1 MTTATANA
9 AKLPTSLGEMAAHW
23 RQARRLYGVYAAIY
37 TQYGLSP
44 LCPDLETPVDRN
56 EVASIERIWKWFEE
70 ADTNVQ
76 VWHIR
81 QLFQTSHFGT
91 EENLRTLALRFL
103 ELTERGAHRD
113 KLDFLLV
120 QYFTQR
126 APLTLHDRDDFDLEI
141 VAEVLEPVLGEA
153 VPHAP
158 SWARP
163 LEDAL
168 TRLRDCHSLTEL
180 FSQKIIETGRHVKES
195 AGEMFFG
202 TAALLAMTRFNFLV
216 RRAFFRLMQAEI
228 NAIRASV
235 RELVRR
241 GVAAVD
247 CTAAG
252 LAGDESAAGILRYCQ
267 EWKTPFRA
275 AYDVGRPVLPL
286 VRLRE
291 AVEAALRAAA
301 ATRPEPAAPAE
312 PPAAVPV
319 VEESTAAPVPEAEF
333 HVAPPQPAHEPTHF
347 ESPRLEPEPI
357 VPAAAAPDTGDVS
370 AELIAKLLANVR
382 SPAEEMAER
391 HRSGASTLSADTAAS
406 SPAPI
411 AEPAPHVPSAK
422 PPIAAFK
429 PRTASQPAP
438 PVAMPTVESCLEEI
452 APQLLEG
459 KHSASVTRLT
469 CGGSKLL
476 ISSWEAAAFVRGG
489 DETSDALQRAVAAR
503 SLLVQAMDRLQ
514 KSGDGSWLEPAMTL
528 ARQEMAMVQNQVV
541 RAKDQKDIDA
551 AVNLAATCTRLL
563 SLIQDA
569 SKLGA

>member
-23 RQARRLYGVYAAIY
+23 RQARRLYAVYSAIY

-44 LCPDLETPVDRN
+44 LCPELETPVDRN

-70 ADTNVQ
+70 ADAKVQ

-81 QLFQTSHFGT
+81 QLFQTSHLGT
-91 EENLRTLALRFL
+91 EENLRTLALRYL

-113 KLDFLLV
+113 KVDFLLV

-126 APLTLHDRDDFDLEI
+126 APLTLHDREDFDLEI

-153 VPHAP
+153 VPYAP
-158 SWARP
+158 SWAHP

-168 TRLRDCHSLTEL
+168 VRLHDCHSLTE
-180 FSQKIIETGRHVKES
+180 FFAQKIVETGRHVKES

-202 TAALLAMTRFNFLV
+202 TAALLAMARFNFLV
-216 RRAFFRLMQAEI
+216 RRAFFRLLQAEI
-228 NAIRASV
+228 NAIRAAV
-235 RELVRR
+235 RELVRK

-252 LAGDESAAGILRYCQ
+252 LDAQESTAGILRYCQ

-275 AYDVGRPVLPL
+275 SYDAGRPVLPL
-286 VRLRE
+286 VRIRE
-291 AVEAALRAAA
+291 AVEAALRAAPAPEPEPVAPA
-301 ATRPEPAAPAE
+301 AEESPAAPI
-312 PPAAVPV
+312 
-319 VEESTAAPVPEAEF
+319 SEAEF
-333 HVAPPQPAHEPTHF
+333 HVARPQPGPEPSHL
-347 ESPRLEPEPI
+347 ESPRLEPEPF
-357 VPAAAAPDTGDVS
+357 VPSAVGPETGDVS

-382 SPAEEMAER
+382 SPAEELAER
-391 HRSGASTLSADTAAS
+391 RRRAAS
-406 SPAPI
+406 AVSPAAAP
-411 AEPAPHVPSAK
+411 APTADPAPHVPSAK

-429 PRTASQPAP
+429 PRTAAQPAP
-438 PVAMPTVESCLEEI
+438 PAAMPTVESCLEEI

-459 KHSASVTRLT
+459 KHSASVTRLD
-469 CGGSKLL
+469 CGGSTLL

-503 SLLVQAMDRLQ
+503 SVLVQAMGRLQ
-514 KSGDGSWLEPAMTL
+514 GTGDASWLEPAL
-528 ARQEMAMVQNQVV
+528 ATARHEMAMVQNQVV

>member
-23 RQARRLYGVYAAIY
+23 RQARRLYAVYSAIY

-70 ADTNVQ
+70 ADTQVQ

-81 QLFQTSHFGT
+81 QLFQTSHYGT
-91 EENLRTLALRFL
+91 EENLRTLCLRYL

-113 KLDFLLV
+113 KVDFLLV

-163 LEDAL
+163 LEEAL
-168 TRLRDCHSLTEL
+168 ARLRDCHSLTEV
-180 FSQKIIETGRHVKES
+180 FAQKIIETGRHVKES

-228 NAIRASV
+228 NAIRAAV

-241 GVAAVD
+241 GVAEVD

-252 LAGDESAAGILRYCQ
+252 LDARESTAGILRYCQ

-275 AYDVGRPVLPL
+275 AYDAGRPVMPL
-286 VRLRE
+286 VRIRE
-291 AVEAALRAAA
+291 AVEEALQ
-301 ATRPEPAAPAE
+301 AAPASQPE
-312 PPAAVPV
+312 AVAPAEAPAAVP
-319 VEESTAAPVPEAEF
+319 EESPAASISEAEF
-333 HVAPPQPAHEPTHF
+333 HVAAPQSGHEPSHL
-347 ESPRLEPEPI
+347 ESPRLEPEP
-357 VPAAAAPDTGDVS
+357 VAPSAVVPDTGDVS

-382 SPAEEMAER
+382 SPAEEMADR
-391 HRSGASTLSADTAAS
+391 RRNAASTNSPDTAAPA
-406 SPAPI
+406 PAPI

-438 PVAMPTVESCLEEI
+438 PAAMPTVESCLEEI

-503 SLLVQAMDRLQ
+503 SVLVQAMDRLQ
-514 KSGDGSWLEPAMTL
+514 TSGDASWLEPAL
-528 ARQEMAMVQNQVV
+528 SAARHEMAMVQNQVV